1 MNRTYHIETWG
12 CQMNHHDSERLVG
25 FFRKAGFRPAEVSSG
40 ADVVVLN
47 TCSVREKPVQKLL
60 SRIGEL
66 ASRSPRP
73 KIGVCGCVAQQEG
86 EELLARSPAVAF
98 ILGPG
103 QVHRLGEALDAALS
117 GRRLVLTGFDPEEE
131 HNFTTI
137 FRTSS
142 TRGMVTVIEGCN
154 EHCTFCVVP
163 YTRGPEISRP
173 MEDVLNEVRGLA
185 AAGLKEIELLGQT
198 INAYSCP
205 ETGAGFADLLEAV
218 ARIEGPARVRFITSH
233 PRHFDDRLIEVLAR
247 YPHLSRYLHLPFQAG
262 SDRILKKMHRRYTR
276 REYLDL
282 IGRIRAAVPE
292 INLSTDVIV
301 GFPGEDDGDFED
313 TLSLLEEVRFGQV
326 FAFAY
331 SPRPKTPAARYPDQV
346 PAAVQKERLARLFA
360 LTDAISAELNEAL
373 VGRVLPVLI
382 DGESRRSPDDWQ
394 GRSEDNRVVN
404 FPKPLGTAVGH
415 IVDVR
420 ITRATAHSL
429 YGEAAAS
436 ASIPLPLH
444 PEDRSKAGEARS

>member
-1 MNRTYHIETWG
+1 
-12 CQMNHHDSERLVG
+12 MNHHDTERLAG
-25 FFRKAGFRPAEVSSG
+25 FFERAGLRPSADARK

-66 ASRSPRP
+66 SALSPRP
-73 KIGVCGCVAQQEG
+73 RIGVCGCVAQQEG

-98 ILGPG
+98 VLGPG
-103 QVHRLGEALDAALS
+103 QVHRLQEALDAIS
-117 GRRLVLTGFDPEEE
+117 RDQRVVLTGFDPEEE

-137 FRTSS
+137 FRKSS

-173 MEDVLNEVRGLA
+173 MEDILREVRGLA
-185 AAGLKEIELLGQT
+185 ASGLKEIELLGQT
-198 INAYSCP
+198 INAYVCP
-205 ETGAGFADLLEAV
+205 RTGAGFPELLEAV
-218 ARIEGPARVRFITSH
+218 AHVQGPERVRFITSH
-233 PRHFDDRLIEVLAR
+233 PRRFDDRLIEVLAR
-247 YPHLSRYLHLPFQAG
+247 HPHLSRYLHLPFQAG
-262 SDRILKKMHRRYTR
+262 SDRILRKMRRRYTR
-276 REYLDL
+276 GEYLDL
-282 IGRIRAAVPE
+282 IRRIRSAVPE

-301 GFPGEDDGDFED
+301 GFPGETAEDFQE

-331 SPRPKTPAARYPDQV
+331 SPRPRTPAARYPDQV
-346 PAAVQKERLARLFA
+346 PSEVKKARLAALFE
-360 LTDAISAELNEAL
+360 LTDAISAELNRCL
-373 VGRVLPVLI
+373 VGRTLPVLI

-404 FPKPLGTAVGH
+404 FPKPPGSAVGQT
-415 IVDVR
+415 IGVR

-429 YGEAAAS
+429 YGEATTPR
-436 ASIPLPLH
+436 SIPLPLVTT
-444 PEDRSKAGEARS
+444 AQA